1 MFYNQSTQIRRAEPL
16 FYFLCPTLSDI
27 GDVGVFVFNRE
38 IRVKPFRTKFTNI
51 LTGLGVT
58 AALLFSIPS
67 SAVSQETALPGKGE
81 VVLEKAG
88 EIELGDLIQQWAS
101 EMDHVYAE
109 TRIQAKDTN
118 KKIFERLGINDKAF
132 VRYVNSIK
140 GKENPFAR
148 LQTGR
153 LIQARLTP
161 TGEVISLRVF
171 RPIDSLSRDVAYFQ
185 VSKESGKFKHANLKS
200 EIDAFPIASSAVIKT
215 SLESAAVS
223 ANIPANVL
231 TQIKERLS
239 TSMDVNKGVAVGDS
253 FSVIYERRQIDGADL
268 GSGKLLAIEYF
279 SKGKTIDS
287 YWYEGEGVEGYF
299 DSEGN
304 NTDITFLRMPCEA
317 RVTSTFNRVRKHPV
331 TGRLRPHWGVDL
343 GAPRGTPVYAAGDGV
358 ISSKKYQRRG
368 YGYWLELTHAGG
380 YKSLY
385 AHLSKYAPG
394 MAEGVRVKKGQ
405 LIGYVGTS
413 GMVTG
418 PHLHYELKKDGQQI
432 NPLIADLRTGENLK
446 EDALEDFKLAISPMR
461 RQIAMLSR
469 LQLAQNSAATGSD

>member
-1 MFYNQSTQIRRAEPL
+1 M
-16 FYFLCPTLSDI
+16 
-27 GDVGVFVFNRE
+27 FVFNRE
-38 IRVKPFRTKFTNI
+38 IRVKPFRTKFTKI

-109 TRIQAKDTN
+109 TRIQAKDSN

-231 TQIKERLS
+231 AQIKERLS
-239 TSMDVNKGVAVGDS
+239 TSMDVNKGVAAGDS

-385 AHLSKYAPG
+385 AHLSKYAAG
-394 MAEGVRVKKGQ
+394 MAEGVKVKKGQ

>member
-1 MFYNQSTQIRRAEPL
+1 M
-16 FYFLCPTLSDI
+16 
-27 GDVGVFVFNRE
+27 
-38 IRVKPFRTKFTNI
+38 
-51 LTGLGVT
+51 
-58 AALLFSIPS
+58 
-67 SAVSQETALPGKGE
+67 
-81 VVLEKAG
+81 VLEKAG

-231 TQIKERLS
+231 TQIKEK
-239 TSMDVNKGVAVGDS
+239 T
-253 FSVIYERRQIDGADL
+253 EHIDGCEQRCCRRRFFSAL
-268 GSGKLLAIEYF
+268 FMNAVRLTVPTSVPANFLAIEYF

-304 NTDITFLRMPCEA
+304 NTDITFLRMPQ
-317 RVTSTFNRVRKHPV
+317 KPV
-331 TGRLRPHWGVDL
+331 
-343 GAPRGTPVYAAGDGV
+343 
-358 ISSKKYQRRG
+358 
-368 YGYWLELTHAGG
+368 
-380 YKSLY
+380 
-385 AHLSKYAPG
+385 
-394 MAEGVRVKKGQ
+394 
-405 LIGYVGTS
+405 
-413 GMVTG
+413 
-418 PHLHYELKKDGQQI
+418 
-432 NPLIADLRTGENLK
+432 
-446 EDALEDFKLAISPMR
+446 
-461 RQIAMLSR
+461 
-469 LQLAQNSAATGSD
+469 